1 VKNRVKQMLTKLK
14 EVYDT
19 VMTFYDRVIE
29 KIEHYP
35 DFALA
40 IAVAAIIGALF
51 I

>member
-1 VKNRVKQMLTKLK
+1 MNTKLQK
-14 EVYDT
+14 AYDT

-40 IAVAAIIGALF
+40 IAVAAVTGALF

>member
-1 VKNRVKQMLTKLK
+1 MKSKVKQMLTKLK

-40 IAVAAIIGALF
+40 IAVAAVIGAVF

>member
-1 VKNRVKQMLTKLK
+1 MNTKLQK
-14 EVYDT
+14 AYDT

>member
-1 VKNRVKQMLTKLK
+1 MNTKLQK
-14 EVYDT
+14 AYDT

-40 IAVAAIIGALF
+40 IAVAAVSGALF